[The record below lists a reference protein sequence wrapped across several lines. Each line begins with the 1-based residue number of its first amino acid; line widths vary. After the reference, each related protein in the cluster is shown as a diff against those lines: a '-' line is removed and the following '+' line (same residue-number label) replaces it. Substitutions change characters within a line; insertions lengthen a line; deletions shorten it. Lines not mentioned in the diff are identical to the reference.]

1 MKKQLYVL
9 SMMAAAALL
18 SACGGGNA
26 PSGSLSAVSLS
37 SVQTSATTTASG
49 PQAVAAKC
57 ALPTSDQV
65 FGSVNAAALGF
76 DQARLDAA
84 FQYGARLGTT
94 TMRVYRHGCLAA
106 KSALDPV
113 TAFVPQVLFSG
124 SKSILS
130 LAVGRAVTLGFLK
143 LDDPIGQYLPEA
155 DAAHGA
161 LTVRQLLNQTSGLQ
175 LVVADEAAALTT
187 DPVAYTLALPF
198 WYQPGTEFMYAQNT
212 LTTLSRVLERAT
224 GMDYQAFTQQ
234 ELMARVGIPRN
245 RWVALRDRSAN
256 TFVWGGLLL
265 RPDDEAR
272 LGHLM
277 LHQGKWGTE
286 QLISTSYMSQAT
298 TGTTANPGYGFLLW
312 LNSGDHYK
320 AGSIGRPI
328 LVEQPLLPGS
338 PHDTFGAMG
347 AFGQMTVVVPSRDLV
362 FVRNGVAD
370 NTSTAENQD
379 FQELIRQVIAAV
391 NDMPQNT
398 EPAPATYPTATSVFD
413 AVSFDDFTDWRLI
426 GTLLGVGAKATP
438 GCSLLFCNGHNLV
451 TDAAKLGADAVQQL
465 LATVAATAADLVRGE
480 QPSPVI
486 E

>member
-1 MKKQLYVL
+1 MKKQLYAL
-9 SMMAAAALL
+9 SMVATAALL
-18 SACGGGNA
+18 SACGGGAA
-26 PSGSLSAVSLS
+26 PSGTLSAVSLS
-37 SVQTSATTTASG
+37 TVQTSATTTAGG
-49 PQAVAAKC
+49 PVAAKC
-57 ALPTSDQV
+57 EVPLAGQV
-65 FGSVNAAALGF
+65 YGAVDATKLGF

-84 FQYGARLGTT
+84 LQFGSRLGSTS
-94 TMRVYRHGCLAA
+94 MRVYRHGCLAA

-124 SKSILS
+124 SKAILA
-130 LAVGRAVTLGFLK
+130 LAVGRAITLGFLT

-161 LTVRQLLNQTSGLQ
+161 ITVRQLLNQTSGLQ
-175 LVVADEAAALTT
+175 LIVADEAAALTT

-224 GMDYQAFTQQ
+224 GMDFQAFTQQ
-234 ELMARVGIPRN
+234 ELMSRVGIPRDH
-245 RWVALRDRSAN
+245 WVALRDRSAN
-256 TFVWGGLLL
+256 TFVWGGLLV

-286 QLISTSYMSQAT
+286 QLISTSYMIQST
-298 TGTTANPGYGFLLW
+298 TGTAANPGYGFLLW
-312 LNSGDHYK
+312 LNADHYK
-320 AGSIGRPI
+320 LGAIGRPFP
-328 LVEQPLLPGS
+328 LDQPTLPGS
-338 PHDTFGAMG
+338 PMDTYGAMG
-347 AFGQMTVVVPSRDLV
+347 AFGQLTIVVPSRDLV
-362 FVRNGVAD
+362 FVRNGAS
-370 NTSTAENQD
+370 STPSTTESQD
-379 FQELIRQVIAAV
+379 YQELVRQVIAAV

-398 EPAPATYPTATSVFD
+398 DPAPSTYPEVNSVS
-413 AVSFDDFTDWRLI
+413 ASVNLDDFTDWRLI

-438 GCSLLFCNGHNLV
+438 GCSLLLCNGHNLV

-465 LATVAATAADLVRGE
+465 LATVAATTADLVRGE
-480 QPSPVI
+480 QPSKVI